1 MMVNNV
7 IEYLQESVRK
17 FPDKAAVVDEHS
29 TLTYRDL
36 DQKARR
42 IANIIHTRCMG
53 AVNRPIAVYM
63 EKSADCLAVFM
74 GVVYSGN
81 FYSPMD
87 VRSPRERTGKI
98 LSVLRP
104 AAVVTDGRRQA
115 EFPCETID
123 LSELDMESAPPAPIN
138 AFRKILDVDPL
149 YVIFT
154 SGSTGQPKGVTIS
167 HRSVID
173 FAEWT
178 AKQFDF
184 SEKTI
189 FGNQAPF
196 YFDNSILDI
205 YSTLRNG
212 GTMVI
217 IPEQMFLFTGK
228 LLDYINLERINTI
241 FWVPSALI
249 SVANSGLLEH
259 SNLAML
265 QKVLFCGEVMPNKQL
280 NIWRRRY
287 PDLLYANLYGPTEIT
302 DVCTFYIIDR
312 AFEDDEP
319 LPIGRPCKNTE
330 VLILDEMDKP
340 AGPGETGELCI
351 RGIGVSLGYYGDKN
365 RTETSFVQNPLNPN
379 YRDIIYRTGDLVC
392 YNERGEL
399 IFVGRKDFQIKHQGY
414 RIELGEIESVA
425 YGLPQM
431 KRCCA
436 IYRTEKK
443 RIELYCVTEPKLSEK
458 GIYSCLRDKL
468 PRYMLPGIIHLE
480 EVLPLNA
487 NGKIDRL
494 ALQGLSVNRD

>member
-1 MMVNNV
+1 MMAYNV
-7 IEYLQESVRK
+7 IEYLQESVRL
-17 FPDKAAVVDEHS
+17 FPDKAAVVDEHH
-29 TLTYRDL
+29 TLTYRAL

-42 IANIIHTRCMG
+42 IANLIQVRCAG
-53 AVNRPIAVYM
+53 ATNRPVAVYM
-63 EKSADCLAVFM
+63 EKSADCLAAFM
-74 GVVYSGN
+74 GIVYSGN

-87 VRSPRERTGKI
+87 VRSPRERIDKI
-98 LSVLRP
+98 LNVLQP
-104 AAVVTDGRRQA
+104 VAVVTDGCYQA
-115 EFPCETID
+115 AFPCETID
-123 LSELDMESAPPAPIN
+123 LSELDMESDPPAPVD
-138 AFRKILDVDPL
+138 AFCKILDVDPL

-178 AKQFDF
+178 TKQFGF
-184 SEKTI
+184 SEKTV

-217 IPEQMFLFTGK
+217 IPERMFLFAGK
-228 LLDYINLERINTI
+228 LLDYMNCARINTI

-249 SVANSGLLEH
+249 SVANSGLLER
-259 SNLAML
+259 SNLSTL

-280 NIWRRRY
+280 NIWRKRY
-287 PDLLYANLYGPTEIT
+287 PELLYANLYGPTEIT
-302 DVCTFYIIDR
+302 DVCTFYMIDR
-312 AFEDDEP
+312 SFKDDEP

-330 VLILDEMDKP
+330 VLVLDETGKP
-340 AGPGETGELCI
+340 AGPGEPGELCI
-351 RGIGVSLGYYGDKN
+351 RGIGVSLGYYGDKEK
-365 RTETSFVQNPLNPN
+365 TKTSFVQNPLNPN

-392 YNERGEL
+392 YNDRGEL
-399 IFVGRKDFQIKHQGY
+399 LFIGRKDFQIKHQGY
-414 RIELGEIESVA
+414 RIELGEIESAA

-436 IYRTEKK
+436 IYHIEEK

-458 GIYSCLRDKL
+458 EIYSFLRDRL
-468 PRYMLPGIIHLE
+468 PRYMLPGRIHLE
-480 EVLPLNA
+480 EALPLSP

-494 ALQGLSVNRD
+494 ALRNLNLSRG